1 MGCYGFRLKVATTPS
16 KNVEKYGHH
25 HVSSKD
31 STRVGCLQMFR
42 EFGIE
47 SQIPLGQ
54 IGRKLTLDSAW
65 PVLERSRTR
74 HR

>member
-1 MGCYGFRLKVATTPS
+1 
-16 KNVEKYGHH
+16 
-25 HVSSKD
+25 
-31 STRVGCLQMFR
+31 MFR